1 MVGSLFLIKLQGFRC
16 FIVNITK
23 SLRAAFFCR
32 IPPVAATADVL
43 FYIIFSKRRCW
54 MYCSHTLQNYFI
66 LKPKINL
73 IRFHSMCHSLSFALL
88 LVAIRWHPLSLVVIH
103 CHSLSFVVTR
113 CTTCCHVVIRC
124 TTLCHSLPLVV
135 IRCHS
140 LYDSLSLVVTR
151 CTTGL
156 FFFKQ
161 SYFINTFRNITFEI
175 YVAVPL
181 IITFV
186 PAKILG
192 K

>member
-88 LVAIRWHPLSLVVIH
+88 LAAIGWHPLSLVVIH
-103 CHSLSFVVTR
+103 CHSLSLVVPLVVTLSFVV
-113 CTTCCHVVIRC
+113 
-124 TTLCHSLPLVV
+124 PFFV

-140 LYDSLSLVVTR
+140 LSFAVTR
-151 CTTGL
+151 CTTRCHSLSLGVPL
-156 FFFKQ
+156 VCFFLNNRTL
-161 SYFINTFRNITFEI
+161 SILFEI
-175 YVAVPL
+175 SLLRYML
-181 IITFV
+181 
-186 PAKILG
+186 LCL
-192 K
+192 

>member
-1 MVGSLFLIKLQGFRC
+1 MLGSLFLIKLQGFRC

-113 CTTCCHVVIRC
+113 CTT
-124 TTLCHSLPLVV
+124 LCHSLPLVV

-156 FFFKQ
+156 FFLKTIVLYQ
-161 SYFINTFRNITFEI
+161 YFLKYRFWDICCCAFNYNFCSC
-175 YVAVPL
+175 
-181 IITFV
+181 
-186 PAKILG
+186 
-192 K
+192 